1 MRIVN
6 LSMINYALSIT
17 IVIFSLLSLKPCNG
31 QLIYIPDDNFEQKL
45 IDLGYDDELN
55 DLVFQSNISSI
66 QSLNI
71 SWDGIDETQKINDI
85 TGIEVFLSLKSLIA
99 DNNNINVDFDLSSL
113 TELEHLSLKNNA
125 ISNLNVQQNTKLKYL
140 DVGGNK
146 FYDRDDYTTQWL
158 CESTDISSTFS
169 FDLSRNHLLETL
181 IFNNYKSQNENFFS
195 RININIDGL
204 TNLKHIDISSAFNGW
219 DDNNRLW
226 LAKPR
231 LYSNNEEELPSESC
245 SYEDICGETP
255 LCTVTNGVF
264 YTDLSINQEL
274 EYFNHKNTYSLS
286 TNISGNLNL
295 KHYYAENYSSNG
307 GFKDLVSLETL
318 ELINVNIREIDLSE
332 NINLKNLNISGN
344 PIEYLD
350 LSSNSNLENVV
361 ITGNSDNTISAEF
374 VALNLSSGA
383 NSSIVD
389 LDITGNQ
396 NLACV
401 VIDENFMP
409 PTSWKTSSPWA
420 YTTDTSCFEEEKY
433 FSTTTLSVF
442 RMFDLFK
449 NYQLD
454 SSRILVNAL
463 ASGHGVS
470 RRGGSRLNTS
480 FNMGIASLNLDQ
492 YNSDVEN
499 IFFSFYRVIN
509 EANKIIN
516 NTNPIENSQSAQD
529 ENINDA
535 IGLAMF
541 IRAYSYFYLVR
552 AFGDVPL
559 HTEYMEGF
567 DPYSQ
572 LGPVSQ
578 EDEVYQL
585 IEHDTNAA
593 IYYLNNSIDAIF
605 PDKFAAHMLM
615 AKCFMHK
622 NDWYAAKNHTQ
633 AIIDSGIYSLSA
645 NYNDLFTSPTSNN
658 NNESIF
664 EVKADT
670 YDDYST
676 NISYFQRNFTPWKY
690 YGGQAF
696 GWLYANVD
704 LFELHRLKYPNDARI
719 SSTYIHEYT
728 RYDTGQT
735 VTVYPLRPRTS
746 FSNSFPYVLKFS
758 RKPNSNDDPDDSYNK
773 TQNNILYRYADVLLM
788 HAEILNE
795 IGDTN
800 TAIDYVSQVT
810 DRAGVDPHNDY
821 FQGQHSFREAIMR
834 EYKFELAF
842 EGEDFFNN
850 RRRGYQW
857 FIDHTITPHNTQLLN
872 ENGDAVY
879 THKDNIDVVHNDLEP
894 IIMKF
899 ALPTAYL
906 QALSIDEVK
915 KYSPIIAYPNP
926 TTGLI
931 KFDTTEL
938 LDIEVFDLRGKKLM
952 DDKGSQINI
961 ERLPSAT
968 YFIKISNGERS
979 ATLKFLKK

>member
-1 MRIVN
+1 M
-6 LSMINYALSIT
+6 
-17 IVIFSLLSLKPCNG
+17 
-31 QLIYIPDDNFEQKL
+31 
-45 IDLGYDDELN
+45 
-55 DLVFQSNISSI
+55 
-66 QSLNI
+66 
-71 SWDGIDETQKINDI
+71 
-85 TGIEVFLSLKSLIA
+85 
-99 DNNNINVDFDLSSL
+99 
-113 TELEHLSLKNNA
+113 
-125 ISNLNVQQNTKLKYL
+125 
-140 DVGGNK
+140 
-146 FYDRDDYTTQWL
+146 
-158 CESTDISSTFS
+158 
-169 FDLSRNHLLETL
+169 
-181 IFNNYKSQNENFFS
+181 
-195 RININIDGL
+195 
-204 TNLKHIDISSAFNGW
+204 
-219 DDNNRLW
+219 
-226 LAKPR
+226 
-231 LYSNNEEELPSESC
+231 
-245 SYEDICGETP
+245 
-255 LCTVTNGVF
+255 
-264 YTDLSINQEL
+264 
-274 EYFNHKNTYSLS
+274 
-286 TNISGNLNL
+286 
-295 KHYYAENYSSNG
+295 
-307 GFKDLVSLETL
+307 
-318 ELINVNIREIDLSE
+318 
-332 NINLKNLNISGN
+332 
-344 PIEYLD
+344 D
-350 LSSNSNLENVV
+350 LSSNPNLETVT
-361 ITGNSDNTISAEF
+361 IKATADNTRSAEF
-374 VALNLSSGA
+374 VALNLSSGV

-396 NLACV
+396 NLTCV

-409 PTSWKTSSPWA
+409 PTSWKTSSPMA
-420 YTTDTSCFEEEKY
+420 YTTYTSCFEQEKV

-449 NYQLD
+449 SYHLD
-454 SSRILVNAL
+454 SSRIFVNSL

-470 RRGGSRLNTS
+470 RRFGNRVTTS
-480 FNMGIASLNLDQ
+480 HNMGIASLNLDQ

-516 NTNPIENSQSAQD
+516 NTNPIENPQNTQD

-541 IRAYSYFYLVR
+541 IRAYSYFYLAR

-559 HTEYMEGF
+559 HTEYLESF
-567 DPYSQ
+567 DPYSH
-572 LGPVSQ
+572 LGPVNH
-578 EDEVYQL
+578 ENEVYQL
-585 IEHDTNAA
+585 VEQDTNAA
-593 IYYLNNSIDAIF
+593 IYYLNNSINTIF

-615 AKCFMHK
+615 AKYFMHK

-690 YGGQAF
+690 SGGQAF
-696 GWLYANVD
+696 GWLSANVD
-704 LFELHRLKYPNDARI
+704 LFELHHLKYPNDARI

-728 RYDTGQT
+728 IYDTGAT
-735 VTVYPLRPRTS
+735 VTVYPSRPRTM
-746 FSNSFPYVLKFS
+746 FSNSFPNVLKFS
-758 RKPNSNDDPDDSYNK
+758 RKPNSNDDPDDSYNR

-857 FIDHTITPHNTQLLN
+857 FIDHTISPHNTQLLN
-872 ENGDAVY
+872 ENGYAVY
-879 THKDNIDVVHNDLEP
+879 THTDNIDVVHNDLEP

-915 KYSPIIAYPNP
+915 RYSPIIAYPNP

-931 KFDTTEL
+931 KFNASEI
-938 LDIEVFDLRGKKLM
+938 LDIEVFDLRGKKLI
-952 DDKGSQINI
+952 DDRGNQINI
-961 ERLPSAT
+961 EKLPSAT
-968 YFIKISNGERS
+968 YFIKISNGVRND
-979 ATLKFLKK
+979 TFKFLKQ

>member
-1 MRIVN
+1 
-6 LSMINYALSIT
+6 
-17 IVIFSLLSLKPCNG
+17 
-31 QLIYIPDDNFEQKL
+31 LIYIPDDNFEQKL

-71 SWDGIDETQKINDI
+71 SWDGVDDTHKINDI
-85 TGIEVFLSLKSLIA
+85 TGIETFLSLKTLIA

-140 DVGGNK
+140 DIGGNK

-158 CESTDISSTFS
+158 CGSTDISSTFS

-181 IFNNYKSQNENFFS
+181 IFNNYTRQNVDGLSF
-195 RININIDGL
+195 INVNIDGL
-204 TNLKHIDISSAFNGW
+204 TNLKYIDISCATNDFVEYTIF
-219 DDNNRLW
+219 RLI
-226 LAKPR
+226 KPR
-231 LYSNNEEELPSESC
+231 YYSNNEEDYPSESC
-245 SYEDICGETP
+245 SYEDTCGETP
-255 LCTVTNGVF
+255 LCYGGSITV
-264 YTDLSINQEL
+264 TDLSINQEL
-274 EYFNHKNTYSLS
+274 EYFNHKNTSGYSQ
-286 TNISGNLNL
+286 NISRNFNL
-295 KHYYAENYSSNG
+295 KHYYAENYSSNES
-307 GFKDLVSLETL
+307 FKDLVLLETL
-318 ELINVNIREIDLSE
+318 ELINVNIREIDLSA
-332 NINLKNLNISGN
+332 NINLKTLNISEN

-499 IFFSFYRVIN
+499 IFFSFYRAIIS
-509 EANKIIN
+509 ANRIISTASPVEN
-516 NTNPIENSQSAQD
+516 PQNTRE

-535 IGLAMF
+535 IGLAKF

-552 AFGDVPL
+552 AFGDIPL
-559 HTEYMEGF
+559 HTLTEYSEVF
-567 DPYSQ
+567 DVYSD
-572 LGPVSQ
+572 LGPVVQ

-585 IEHDTNAA
+585 IESDALDA
-593 IYYLNNSIDAIF
+593 IYYLNNSINTIF

-615 AKCFMHK
+615 AKYYMHK
-622 NDWYAAKNHTQ
+622 NLWYEAEYHTQ

-728 RYDTGQT
+728 RYDTGGNCESI
-735 VTVYPLRPRTS
+735 S
-746 FSNSFPYVLKFS
+746 F
-758 RKPNSNDDPDDSYNK
+758 
-773 TQNNILYRYADVLLM
+773 
-788 HAEILNE
+788 
-795 IGDTN
+795 
-800 TAIDYVSQVT
+800 
-810 DRAGVDPHNDY
+810 
-821 FQGQHSFREAIMR
+821 
-834 EYKFELAF
+834 
-842 EGEDFFNN
+842 
-850 RRRGYQW
+850 
-857 FIDHTITPHNTQLLN
+857 
-872 ENGDAVY
+872 
-879 THKDNIDVVHNDLEP
+879 
-894 IIMKF
+894 
-899 ALPTAYL
+899 
-906 QALSIDEVK
+906 
-915 KYSPIIAYPNP
+915 
-926 TTGLI
+926 
-931 KFDTTEL
+931 
-938 LDIEVFDLRGKKLM
+938 
-952 DDKGSQINI
+952 
-961 ERLPSAT
+961 
-968 YFIKISNGERS
+968 
-979 ATLKFLKK
+979 

>member
-1 MRIVN
+1 M
-6 LSMINYALSIT
+6 NYILKIT
-17 IVIFSLLSLKPCNG
+17 IVIFCFFMSRPCNG

-45 IDLGYDDELN
+45 IELGYDDELN
-55 DLVFQSNISSI
+55 DLVFQSNVSSI

-71 SWDGIDETQKINDI
+71 SWDGVDDTQKINDI
-85 TGIEVFLSLKSLIA
+85 TGIEAFLSLKTLIA

-140 DVGGNK
+140 DVGGNN
-146 FYDRDDYTTQWL
+146 FYDRDDYTIQWL
-158 CESTDISSTFS
+158 CESSNLSSTFS

-181 IFNNYKSQNENFFS
+181 IFNNYTRQNVDGYSF
-195 RININIDGL
+195 INVNIDGL
-204 TNLKHIDISSAFNGW
+204 TNLIYIDISCATNDFV
-219 DDNNRLW
+219 DYTIFRLV
-226 LAKPR
+226 KPFY
-231 LYSNNEEELPSESC
+231 YSNNEEDFPSESC
-245 SYEDICGETP
+245 SYDDTCGETP
-255 LCTVTNGVF
+255 LCIGGGIITVA
-264 YTDLSINQEL
+264 DLSINQEL
-274 EYFNHKNTYSLS
+274 EYFNHKNTSGLS
-286 TNISGNLNL
+286 TNVSGNLKL
-295 KHYYAENYSSNG
+295 KHYYAENYNSRLG
-307 GFKDLVSLETL
+307 LIKDLVLLETL
-318 ELINVNIREIDLSE
+318 ELINVNIREIDLSA
-332 NINLKNLNISGN
+332 NINLKTLNISGT

-350 LSSNSNLENVV
+350 LSSNPNLETVT
-361 ITGNSDNTISAEF
+361 IKATADNTRSAEF

-396 NLACV
+396 NLTCV

-409 PTSWKTSSPWA
+409 PTSWKTSSPMA
-420 YTTDTSCFEEEKY
+420 YTIDTSCFQQEKV
-433 FSTTTLSVF
+433 FSTTTFSVF

-449 NYQLD
+449 SYHLD
-454 SSRILVNAL
+454 SSRIFVNSL

-470 RRGGSRLNTS
+470 RRTGNRLTNIYNTT
-480 FNMGIASLNLDQ
+480 IASLNLDQ

-516 NTNPIENSQSAQD
+516 NTNPIENPQNTQD

-541 IRAYSYFYLVR
+541 IRAYSYFYLAR

-559 HTEYMEGF
+559 HTEYLESF
-567 DPYSQ
+567 DPYSH
-572 LGPVSQ
+572 LGPVNH
-578 EDEVYQL
+578 ENEVYQL
-585 IEHDTNAA
+585 VEQDTNAA
-593 IYYLNNSIDAIF
+593 IYYLNNSINTIF

-615 AKCFMHK
+615 AKYFMHK

-633 AIIDSGIYSLSA
+633 AIIDSGIYSISA

-690 YGGQAF
+690 SGGQAF
-696 GWLYANVD
+696 GWLSANVD

-728 RYDTGQT
+728 RYDTGYP
-735 VTVYPLRPRTS
+735 VTVYPSRPRTM

-758 RKPNSNDDPDDSYNK
+758 RKPNSNDDPDDYYNR

-857 FIDHTITPHNTQLLN
+857 FIDHTISPHNTQLLN
-872 ENGDAVY
+872 ENGYAVY
-879 THKDNIDVVHNDLEP
+879 THTDNIDVVHNDLEP

-915 KYSPIIAYPNP
+915 RYSPIIAYPNP

-931 KFDTTEL
+931 KFNASEI
-938 LDIEVFDLRGKKLM
+938 LDIEVFDLRGKKLI
-952 DDKGSQINI
+952 DDRGNQINI
-961 ERLPSAT
+961 EKLPSAT
-968 YFIKISNGERS
+968 YFIKISNGVRND
-979 ATLKFLKK
+979 TFKFLKQ

>member
-1 MRIVN
+1 MRILN
-6 LSMINYALSIT
+6 LYVVKYILKII
-17 IVIFSLLSLKPCNG
+17 IVIFCFFVPRPCNG

-71 SWDGIDETQKINDI
+71 SWDGVDDTHKINDI
-85 TGIEVFLSLKSLIA
+85 TGIEAFLSLKTLIA

-140 DVGGNK
+140 DIGGNK
-146 FYDRDDYTTQWL
+146 FYDRDDYTIQWL
-158 CESTDISSTFS
+158 CGSTDISSTFS

-181 IFNNYKSQNENFFS
+181 IFNNYTRQNVDGFS
-195 RININIDGL
+195 NINVNIDGL
-204 TNLKHIDISSAFNGW
+204 TNLKYIDISCATNDFSEYT
-219 DDNNRLW
+219 RLN
-226 LAKPR
+226 LVKPTY
-231 LYSNNEEELPSESC
+231 YSNNEEDYPSESC
-245 SYEDICGETP
+245 SYEDTCGETP
-255 LCTVTNGVF
+255 LCSGSGITS
-264 YTDLSINQEL
+264 TDLSINQEL
-274 EYFNHKNTYSLS
+274 EYFNHKNTSGLY
-286 TNISGNLNL
+286 TQNISQNLKL
-295 KHYYAENYSSNG
+295 KHYYAENYSLNES
-307 GFKDLVSLETL
+307 FKDLVLLESL
-318 ELINVNIREIDLSE
+318 ELINVNIREIDLSA
-332 NINLKNLNISGN
+332 NINLKTLNISGN

-409 PTSWKTSSPWA
+409 PTIWKTSSPWA
-420 YTTDTSCFEEEKY
+420 YTTHTSCFEEEKY

-449 NYQLD
+449 SYHLD
-454 SSRILVNAL
+454 SSRIFVNSL

-470 RRGGSRLNTS
+470 RRFGSNLNTS

-492 YNSDVEN
+492 YDLDVEN
-499 IFFSFYRVIN
+499 IFFTFYRVIN

-516 NTNPIENSQSAQD
+516 YTNPIENPQNTQD

-552 AFGDVPL
+552 AFGDIPL

-572 LGPVSQ
+572 LGPVTQ

-585 IEHDTNAA
+585 VEHDTNEA
-593 IYYLNNSIDAIF
+593 INYLNNSINTIF

-615 AKCFMHK
+615 AKYFMHK

-633 AIIDSGIYSLSA
+633 AIIDSGIYSLSV

-676 NISYFQRNFTPWKY
+676 KISYFQRNFTPWKY
-690 YGGQAF
+690 YGLSGF
-696 GWLYANVD
+696 GWLFANVD
-704 LFELHRLKYPNDARI
+704 LYELHRLKYPNDARI
-719 SSTYIHEYT
+719 SSTYLHEYT
-728 RYDTGQT
+728 RYDSGQT
-735 VTVYPLRPRTS
+735 VTVYPLIPRTR

-758 RKPNSNDDPDDSYNK
+758 RKPNSNDDPDDSYNI

-788 HAEILNE
+788 QAEILNE

-915 KYSPIIAYPNP
+915 RYSPIIAYPNP

-931 KFDTTEL
+931 KFDSTEI

-952 DDKGSQINI
+952 DDRGSQINI

-968 YFIKISNGERS
+968 YFIKTSNGERS
-979 ATLKFLKK
+979 ATFKFLKQ

>member
-1 MRIVN
+1 MDN
-6 LSMINYALSIT
+6 LIIKLSIA
-17 IVIFSLLSLKPCNG
+17 SLLFFATKPCNS

-55 DLVFQSNISSI
+55 DLVFQSTISSI
-66 QSLNI
+66 QSLDI
-71 SWDGIDETQKINDI
+71 SWDGVDDTQKINDI

-255 LCTVTNGVF
+255 LCTVTNGVIN
-264 YTDLSINQEL
+264 TDLSINQEL

-286 TNISGNLNL
+286 SNISGNLNL

-318 ELINVNIREIDLSE
+318 ELINVFIREIDLSE

-350 LSSNSNLENVV
+350 LSSNPNLETVTIN
-361 ITGNSDNTISAEF
+361 GNSDNTISGEF
-374 VALNLSSGA
+374 VALDLSSGA
-383 NSSIVD
+383 NASIVD

-396 NLACV
+396 NLSCV

-409 PTSWKTSSPWA
+409 PATWLTSSAAA
-420 YTTDTSCFEEEKY
+420 YTTDTSCFDQEKY
-433 FSTTTLSVF
+433 FSTVTLSVY
-442 RMFDLFK
+442 RMFALFK
-449 NYQLD
+449 SYDLD
-454 SSRILVNAL
+454 SSRIFVNGL

-470 RRGGSRLNTS
+470 TRNGSNLNTLH
-480 FNMGIASLNLDQ
+480 NMGIASLNLDQ
-492 YNSDVEN
+492 YGSDVEN
-499 IFFSFYRVIN
+499 IFLNFYKVIIS
-509 EANKIIN
+509 ANRIISTASPVEN
-516 NTNPIENSQSAQD
+516 PQNTRE

-535 IGLAMF
+535 IGLAKF

-552 AFGDVPL
+552 AFGDIPL
-559 HTEYMEGF
+559 HTLTEYSEVF
-567 DPYSQ
+567 DVYSD
-572 LGPVSQ
+572 LGPVVQ

-585 IEHDTNAA
+585 IESDALDA
-593 IYYLNNSIDAIF
+593 IYYLNNSMNTIF
-605 PDKFAAHMLM
+605 PDKFAAHMLV
-615 AKCFMHK
+615 AKYFMHK

-690 YGGQAF
+690 SGGQAF

-728 RYDTGQT
+728 NYDTGAT
-735 VTVYPLRPRTS
+735 VTVYPSRPRTR

-758 RKPNSNDDPDDSYNK
+758 RKPNSNDDPDDSFNR

-800 TAIDYVSQVT
+800 TAINYVSQVT
-810 DRAGVDPHNDY
+810 DRAGVDLHNDY

-879 THKDNIDVVHNDLEP
+879 THTENIDVVHNDLEP

-915 KYSPIIAYPNP
+915 RYGAIIAYPNP

-931 KFDTTEL
+931 KFDSTEI

-952 DDKGSQINI
+952 DDRGSQINI

-979 ATLKFLKK
+979 ATLKFLKQ

>member
-1 MRIVN
+1 MVN
-6 LSMINYALSIT
+6 YTLSIL

-71 SWDGIDETQKINDI
+71 SWDGVDDTQKINDI
-85 TGIEVFLSLKSLIA
+85 TGIEAFLSLKTLIA

-181 IFNNYKSQNENFFS
+181 IFNNYTRQNVDGLS
-195 RININIDGL
+195 YINVNIDGL
-204 TNLKHIDISSAFNGW
+204 TNLKYIDISCATNDFVEYTIF
-219 DDNNRLW
+219 RLV
-226 LAKPR
+226 KPR
-231 LYSNNEEELPSESC
+231 YYSNNEEDFASDSC
-245 SYEDICGETP
+245 SYENTCGDTPICYGSGIT
-255 LCTVTNGVF
+255 

-274 EYFNHKNTYSLS
+274 EYFNHKNTSGLY
-286 TNISGNLNL
+286 TQNISQNLKL
-295 KHYYAENYSSNG
+295 KHYYAENYSLNES
-307 GFKDLVSLETL
+307 FEDLVLLETL
-318 ELINVNIREIDLSE
+318 ELINVNIREIDLSA
-332 NINLKNLNISGN
+332 NINLKTLNISRN

-350 LSSNSNLENVV
+350 LSRNSNLEKVV

-374 VALNLSSGA
+374 IALNLSSGA

-409 PTSWKTSSPWA
+409 PTSWKTSSPMA
-420 YTTDTSCFEEEKY
+420 YTIDTSCFEQEKV

-449 NYQLD
+449 SYHLD
-454 SSRILVNAL
+454 SSRIFVNSL

-470 RRGGSRLNTS
+470 KRGGNRITTIYNT
-480 FNMGIASLNLDQ
+480 GIASLNLDQ
-492 YNSDVEN
+492 YILDVEN
-499 IFFSFYRVIN
+499 IFISFYRVIN

-516 NTNPIENSQSAQD
+516 NTNPIENPQNTQD

-541 IRAYSYFYLVR
+541 IRAYSYFYLAR

-559 HTEYMEGF
+559 HTEYMGGF
-567 DPYSQ
+567 DPYSH

-593 IYYLNNSIDAIF
+593 IYYLNNSINAIF

-615 AKCFMHK
+615 AKYSMHK

-670 YDDYST
+670 YDDYS
-676 NISYFQRNFTPWKY
+676 NSISLFQRNFTPWKY
-690 YGGQAF
+690 SGGQAF
-696 GWLYANVD
+696 GWLFANVD

-728 RYDTGQT
+728 RYDTGDT
-735 VTVYPLRPRTS
+735 VIVYPSRSRGN

-758 RKPNSNDDPDDSYNK
+758 RKPNSNDDPDDSFNR

-800 TAIDYVSQVT
+800 TAINYVSQVT
-810 DRAGVDPHNDY
+810 DRAGVDLHNDY

-879 THKDNIDVVHNDLEP
+879 THTENIDVVHNDLEP

-915 KYSPIIAYPNP
+915 RYSPIIAYPNP

-931 KFDTTEL
+931 KFDSTEI
-938 LDIEVFDLRGKKLM
+938 LDIEVFDLRGKKIM
-952 DDKGSQINI
+952 DDRGNQINI
-961 ERLPSAT
+961 ERLQSAT

-979 ATLKFLKK
+979 VTLKFLKQ

>member
-1 MRIVN
+1 
-6 LSMINYALSIT
+6 MINYALSIT

>member
-1 MRIVN
+1 MVN
-6 LSMINYALSIT
+6 CFLKIT
-17 IVIFSLLSLKPCNG
+17 LVLFCFFVSNPCNG
-31 QLIYIPDDNFEQKL
+31 QVIYIPDDNFEQKL

-55 DLVFQSNISSI
+55 DLVFQSNVSSI

-71 SWDGIDETQKINDI
+71 SWDGVDDTQKINDI
-85 TGIEVFLSLKSLIA
+85 TGIEAFLSLKTLIA

-181 IFNNYKSQNENFFS
+181 IFNNYTRQNVDGFS
-195 RININIDGL
+195 FINVNIDGL
-204 TNLKHIDISSAFNGW
+204 TNLKYIDISCATNDFVEYTIF
-219 DDNNRLW
+219 RL
-226 LAKPR
+226 LKPR
-231 LYSNNEEELPSESC
+231 YYSNNEEDFPSDSC
-245 SYEDICGETP
+245 SYENTCGETP
-255 LCTVTNGVF
+255 ICYGSGIT

-274 EYFNHKNTYSLS
+274 EYFNHKNTSGLY
-286 TNISGNLNL
+286 TQNISQNLKL
-295 KHYYAENYSSNG
+295 KHYYAENYSLNES
-307 GFKDLVSLETL
+307 FEDLVLLETL

-332 NINLKNLNISGN
+332 NINLKTLNISGN
-344 PIEYLD
+344 PIKYLD
-350 LSSNSNLENVV
+350 LSINSNLENVV

-409 PTSWKTSSPWA
+409 PTSWKTSSPMA
-420 YTTDTSCFEEEKY
+420 YTIDTSCFDQEKY

-449 NYQLD
+449 VYHLD
-454 SSRILVNAL
+454 SSRIFVNSL

-470 RRGGSRLNTS
+470 RRGGSSLNTS

-499 IFFSFYRVIN
+499 IFFTFYRVIN

-516 NTNPIENSQSAQD
+516 YTNPIENPQNTQD

-552 AFGDVPL
+552 AFGDIPL

-572 LGPVSQ
+572 LGLVSQ

-593 IYYLNNSIDAIF
+593 INYLNNSINAIF

-615 AKCFMHK
+615 AKYFMHK

-676 NISYFQRNFTPWKY
+676 NISYFHRNFTPWKY

-696 GWLYANVD
+696 GWLFANVD
-704 LFELHRLKYPNDARI
+704 LYELHRLKYPNDARI
-719 SSTYIHEYT
+719 SSTYLYEYT
-728 RYDTGQT
+728 RYDTGGT
-735 VTVYPLRPRTS
+735 VRVYPLGNRS
-746 FSNSFPYVLKFS
+746 HFSNSFPYVLKFS
-758 RKPNSNDDPDDSYNK
+758 RKPNSNDDPDDSYNR

-879 THKDNIDVVHNDLEP
+879 THKENRDVVHNDLES

-915 KYSPIIAYPNP
+915 RYSPIIAYPNP

-931 KFDTTEL
+931 KFDSTEI

-952 DDKGSQINI
+952 DDRGSQINI

-979 ATLKFLKK
+979 ATLKFLKQ

>member
-1 MRIVN
+1 MVN
-6 LSMINYALSIT
+6 YTLSIL

-71 SWDGIDETQKINDI
+71 SWDGVDDTQKINDI
-85 TGIEVFLSLKSLIA
+85 TGIEAFLSLKTLIA

-181 IFNNYKSQNENFFS
+181 IFNNYTRQNEDGFS
-195 RININIDGL
+195 LINVNIDGL
-204 TNLKHIDISSAFNGW
+204 TNLKYIDISCATNDFTVHTNF
-219 DDNNRLW
+219 RLV
-226 LAKPR
+226 KPAY
-231 LYSNNEEELPSESC
+231 YSNNEEDFPSESC
-245 SYEDICGETP
+245 SYENTCGETP
-255 LCTVTNGVF
+255 ICSGRGIT

-274 EYFNHKNTYSLS
+274 EYFNHKNTSGLY
-286 TNISGNLNL
+286 TQNISQNLKL
-295 KHYYAENYSSNG
+295 KHYYAENTNSRLGPIKNYVN
-307 GFKDLVSLETL
+307 LETL

-332 NINLKNLNISGN
+332 NINLKNLNISGS
-344 PIEYLD
+344 PLEYLD
-350 LSSNSNLENVV
+350 LSSNPNLESVL
-361 ITGNSDNTISAEF
+361 IKGNSDNTRSAEF

-409 PTSWKTSSPWA
+409 PATWLTSSA
-420 YTTDTSCFEEEKY
+420 AAFTTDTSCFDQEKY
-433 FSTTTLSVF
+433 FSTATLSVF
-442 RMFDLFK
+442 RMFDGFK
-449 NYQLD
+449 GYYD
-454 SSRILVNAL
+454 SSRIFVNSL

-470 RRGGSRLNTS
+470 RRGGSAITNISNTT
-480 FNMGIASLNLDQ
+480 IASLNLDK

-499 IFFSFYRVIN
+499 IFFAFYRVIN

-516 NTNPIENSQSAQD
+516 NTNPIENPQNTQD

-552 AFGDVPL
+552 AFGDIPL

-572 LGPVSQ
+572 LGPVTQ

-585 IEHDTNAA
+585 VEHDTNAA
-593 IYYLNNSIDAIF
+593 IYYLNNSINAIF

-615 AKCFMHK
+615 AKYFMHK

-676 NISYFQRNFTPWKY
+676 NISHFHRKFTPWKY

-696 GWLYANVD
+696 GWLFANVD
-704 LFELHRLKYPNDARI
+704 LYELHRLKYPNDARI
-719 SSTYIHEYT
+719 SSTYLYEYT
-728 RYDTGQT
+728 RYDTGGT
-735 VTVYPLRPRTS
+735 VRVYPLGTRS
-746 FSNSFPYVLKFS
+746 HFSNSFPNVLKFS
-758 RKPNSNDDPDDSYNK
+758 RKPNSNDDPDDSYNR

-788 HAEILNE
+788 HAEIQNE

-879 THKDNIDVVHNDLEP
+879 THKENKDVVHNDLES

-915 KYSPIIAYPNP
+915 RYGAIIAYPNP

-931 KFDTTEL
+931 KFDSTEI
-938 LDIEVFDLRGKKLM
+938 LDIEVFDLRGKKIM
-952 DDKGSQINI
+952 DDRGNQINI
-961 ERLPSAT
+961 ERLPSAK

-979 ATLKFLKK
+979 ATLKFLKQ

>member
-1 MRIVN
+1 MVDCF
-6 LSMINYALSIT
+6 LKIT
-17 IVIFSLLSLKPCNG
+17 LVLLCFFVSNPCNG
-31 QLIYIPDDNFEQKL
+31 QVIYIPDDNFEQKL

-71 SWDGIDETQKINDI
+71 SWDGVDDTQKINDI
-85 TGIEVFLSLKSLIA
+85 TGIEAFLSLKTLIA

-146 FYDRDDYTTQWL
+146 FYDRDDYTIQWL

-181 IFNNYKSQNENFFS
+181 IFNNYTRQNVDGFS
-195 RININIDGL
+195 FINVNIDGL
-204 TNLKHIDISSAFNGW
+204 TNLKYIDISCATNDFTEYTNFK
-219 DDNNRLW
+219 LV
-226 LAKPR
+226 KPVY
-231 LYSNNEEELPSESC
+231 YSNNEEDFPSDSC
-245 SYEDICGETP
+245 SYENTCGETP
-255 LCTVTNGVF
+255 ICYGSGIT

-274 EYFNHKNTYSLS
+274 EYFNHKNTSGLY
-286 TNISGNLNL
+286 TQNISQNLKL
-295 KHYYAENYSSNG
+295 KHYYAENYSLNEN
-307 GFKDLVSLETL
+307 FEDLVLLETL
-318 ELINVNIREIDLSE
+318 ELINVNIREIDLSA
-332 NINLKNLNISGN
+332 NINLKTLNISGN
-344 PIEYLD
+344 PIKYLD
-350 LSSNSNLENVV
+350 LSINSYLENVV

-409 PTSWKTSSPWA
+409 PTSWKTSSPMA
-420 YTTDTSCFEEEKY
+420 YTIDTSCFDQEKY

-449 NYQLD
+449 VYHLD
-454 SSRILVNAL
+454 SSRIFVNSL

-470 RRGGSRLNTS
+470 KRGGNSILNISNTT
-480 FNMGIASLNLDQ
+480 IASLNLDQ
-492 YNSDVEN
+492 YNSDVEL
-499 IFFSFYRVIN
+499 IFFAFYRVIN

-516 NTNPIENSQSAQD
+516 NTNPIENPQNTQD

-541 IRAYSYFYLVR
+541 IRAYSYFYLAR

-559 HTEYMEGF
+559 HTEYLESF
-567 DPYSQ
+567 DPYSH
-572 LGPVSQ
+572 LGLVSQ

-593 IYYLNNSIDAIF
+593 IYYLNNSINAIF

-615 AKCFMHK
+615 AKYFMHK

-676 NISYFQRNFTPWKY
+676 NISYFQRNFTPYRY
-690 YGGQAF
+690 YGLSGF
-696 GWLYANVD
+696 GWLQANVD

-719 SSTYIHEYT
+719 SSTYLYEYT

-735 VTVYPLRPRTS
+735 VIVYPLRPRQS
-746 FSNSFPYVLKFS
+746 FYTSFPYVLKFS
-758 RKPNSNDDPDDSYNK
+758 RKPNSNDDPDDSFNR

-879 THKDNIDVVHNDLEP
+879 THTENKDVVHNDLES

-915 KYSPIIAYPNP
+915 RYSAIIAYPNP

-931 KFDTTEL
+931 KFDSTEI

-952 DDKGSQINI
+952 DDRGSQINI

-979 ATLKFLKK
+979 ATLKFLKQ